1 MSTNQDEVA
10 VNRNDDF
17 LIASD
22 SEDIVFTTCD
32 NFNAATNNDRC
43 GVSTTTFRKSCNSC
57 SRSKKKCLLSPNSSI
72 CTGCKRLNISCIF
85 AYKRKSGPQPNK
97 KKILSEPNT
106 YNISGTSTDGEDSLS
121 TSEHSDSNEQQ
132 LYGQESKKPPKKR
145 GKKAPPIQHYHTMQD
160 ALQYAMSHSNVKITI
175 PSYQYVNDDK
185 TNQQFPITMV
195 TFPMVLP
202 YNFLTLPDSIL
213 KAPII
218 PAHDSLQ
225 AAAALCGLQYQ
236 N

>member
-106 YNISGTSTDGEDSLS
+106 YDISGTSTDGEDSLS

-132 LYGQESKKPPKKR
+132 LYGQESKKPLKNAARKLLLFNIIILC
-145 GKKAPPIQHYHTMQD
+145 KMLCNMQCLI
-160 ALQYAMSHSNVKITI
+160 AMLKLQFLLISMSTTTRRIN
-175 PSYQYVNDDK
+175 N
-185 TNQQFPITMV
+185 FP
-195 TFPMVLP
+195 
-202 YNFLTLPDSIL
+202 
-213 KAPII
+213 
-218 PAHDSLQ
+218 
-225 AAAALCGLQYQ
+225 
-236 N
+236 